1 MPRRKSSKNPQD
13 RPAVRARIEIAKD
26 FTEPF
31 ARLWEGRAMHDDRLD
46 EHFSLGLRNI
56 RRAIEAR
63 LEASGM
69 QRQSLG
75 DTSNGS
81 KRAAPG
87 MVIIDVGANNK
98 IARVTFTRDEVE
110 DCTRA
115 VDAYCVR
122 SKIDHVVEELLR

>member
-1 MPRRKSSKNPQD
+1 
-13 RPAVRARIEIAKD
+13 
-26 FTEPF
+26 
-31 ARLWEGRAMHDDRLD
+31 
-46 EHFSLGLRNI
+46 
-56 RRAIEAR
+56 
-63 LEASGM
+63 M

-87 MVIIDVGANNK
+87 MVIIDVGANDK

>member
-1 MPRRKSSKNPQD
+1 MP
-13 RPAVRARIEIAKD
+13 
-26 FTEPF
+26 
-31 ARLWEGRAMHDDRLD
+31 DDRLD
-46 EHFSLGLRNI
+46 EHFSLGLHNI

-69 QRQSLG
+69 ERQSLG
-75 DTSNGS
+75 DTSRGS

-98 IARVTFTRDEVE
+98 IARVTFTREEVE

-122 SKIDHVVEELLR
+122 SKIDHVVGELMRERRSRRRY